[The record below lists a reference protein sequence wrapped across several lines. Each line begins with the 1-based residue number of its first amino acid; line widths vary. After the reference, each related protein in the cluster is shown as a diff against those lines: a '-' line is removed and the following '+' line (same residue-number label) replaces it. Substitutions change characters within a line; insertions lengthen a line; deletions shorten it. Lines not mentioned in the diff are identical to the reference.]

1 MSGAFDF
8 LSLDFFSWFHL
19 ACWSREIKPS
29 YIHKMA
35 AAAAAPVIAM
45 VFNGITFALF
55 LRLPKM
61 TGKPK
66 RGQAIAADRLERD
79 WLYIYTIK
87 YTNMVF
93 Y

>member
-1 MSGAFDF
+1 MSTHLKSVQNSSIKFR
-8 LSLDFFSWFHL
+8 FSSTHL
-19 ACWSREIKPS
+19 NAIPFN
-29 YIHKMA
+29 
-35 AAAAAPVIAM
+35 AM
-45 VFNGITFALF
+45 QRT
-55 LRLPKM
+55 